1 MNATPGLSV
10 GVPAAPAAVPSPSS
24 TGRTLAF
31 GRRHIWW
38 LAGAAWAVLAIA
50 AYSVVG
56 AHLNPYLSL
65 TGLLVG
71 FLVGLTGMGGG
82 ALMTPILVIF
92 FGFKPTLAI
101 GTDVTYAAITKTF
114 GAWRHWRLGS
124 VDLPLVLYLAL
135 GSVPSTLVGV
145 GLVHYLQAT
154 YGAQLDSFLYRAI
167 GIALVIVG
175 VTLVARSVV
184 KIDASHRRENIRLS
198 ARRKVF
204 TVVLG
209 AATGFVV
216 GLTSVGSGTFLGMFL
231 LTAYPLVSSR
241 VVGTDVFQAAILLYA
256 TALAQASIGN
266 VDLWM
271 VAALLVGSI
280 PGIIAG
286 SHLTIRTPNRV
297 LRVCLAAVLLLSGIV
312 MYGKA

>member
-1 MNATPGLSV
+1 MSTTPGLPV
-10 GVPAAPAAVPSPSS
+10 GVPAAPTAASSPSL
-24 TGRTLAF
+24 TGRTAAF
-31 GRRHIWW
+31 GGRHVWW
-38 LAGAAWAVLAIA
+38 LAGVAWATLTVA
-50 AYSVVG
+50 AYGVAG
-56 AHLNPYLSL
+56 GHLNPYLSL
-65 TGLLVG
+65 TGLLIG

-82 ALMTPILVIF
+82 ALMTPILIIF
-92 FGFKPTLAI
+92 FGFKPTLAV

-135 GSVPSTLVGV
+135 GSVPSTLAGV
-145 GLVHYLQAT
+145 GLVHYLQT
-154 YGAQLDSFLYRAI
+154 VYGAQLDSLLYRAI
-167 GIALVIVG
+167 GVALVIVG

-184 KIDASHRRENIRLS
+184 KTDSSHRRENIRLS
-198 ARRKVF
+198 TRRKIF
-204 TVVLG
+204 TVMLG

-231 LTAYPLVSSR
+231 LTAYPLATSR

>member
-1 MNATPGLSV
+1 MSATPGLPAPA
-10 GVPAAPAAVPSPSS
+10 PAAPALASPTSWVQ
-24 TGRTLAF
+24 RAAAF
-31 GRRHIWW
+31 GKHRIWW
-38 LAGAAWAVLAIA
+38 VAGAAWAVLTVAVYGVA
-50 AYSVVG
+50 G
-56 AHLNPYLSL
+56 GHLNPYLSL
-65 TGLLVG
+65 TGLLIG

-82 ALMTPILVIF
+82 ALMTPILIF
-92 FGFKPTLAI
+92 VFGFKPTLAV
-101 GTDVTYAAITKTF
+101 GTDATYAAITKSF

-145 GLVHYLQAT
+145 SLVHYLQT
-154 YGAQLDSFLYRAI
+154 NYGAQLDSILYRAI

-198 ARRKVF
+198 TRRKVF
-204 TVVLG
+204 TVILG

-231 LTAYPLVSSR
+231 LTAYPLATSR

-256 TALAQASIGN
+256 TAIAQASIGN

-280 PGIIAG
+280 PGVTAG
-286 SHLTIRTPNRV
+286 SHLTIRTPTRV
-297 LRVCLAAVLLLSGIV
+297 LRLCLAAVLLLSGLV